1 MFTGKYDDNFANLV
15 KNGLKAYWNID
26 SDNKLKSYFLDE
38 NDFYS
43 VPLPECAPVFTGDGV
58 MFVYNEY
65 ELAAYAYG
73 RPSFTLSY
81 PELEDYMMV
90 TAKRLL

>member
-1 MFTGKYDDNFANLV
+1 
-15 KNGLKAYWNID
+15 
-26 SDNKLKSYFLDE
+26 
-38 NDFYS
+38 
-43 VPLPECAPVFTGDGV
+43 

-73 RPSFTLSY
+73 RPSFTLPYSQI
-81 PELEDYMMV
+81 EDYMMV